1 MKSMSNQFFK
11 ACELH
16 DRKLIEELLNE
27 GEDIN
32 QKDEDGDNCLVT
44 VFYNFNDK
52 TLEFTNFLIEKGAN
66 INSQNKLGQTSLM
79 ISMNSSNETVSYL
92 FFKELLKYHPN
103 IKLKDADGDDIFI
116 YLEMYAENPIFLK
129 TISDEGY

>member
-1 MKSMSNQFFK
+1 MSNQFFK